1 MWVFFFNF
9 SWLILGVYIWIIK
22 LYFLWCFFFLVDD
35 ESEENVDRDFV
46 GCD

>member
-1 MWVFFFNF
+1 MWVFFFLFSLINF
-9 SWLILGVYIWIIK
+9 RCIYMNYKIV
-22 LYFLWCFFFLVDD
+22 FFVMFFFLVDD